1 MRQSEFRKKIR
12 ESGDV
17 ELEATLKQE
26 RESLYKMRQQ
36 IALKQL
42 DNPHAITNAKKNV
55 ARVLSEMRARE
66 IKAGKGSKNG

>member
-1 MRQSEFRKKIR
+1 MRQSEFCKKIK
-12 ESGDV
+12 EAGEV
-17 ELEATLKQE
+17 ELESILKQE

-55 ARVLSEMRARE
+55 ARVLCEKRARE
-66 IKAGKGSKNG
+66 IKAGKES

>member
-12 ESGDV
+12 EAGET
-17 ELEATLKQE
+17 ELDTVLLQE

-55 ARVLSEMRARE
+55 ARVLAEMRARE
-66 IKAGKGSKNG
+66 IKAGKGSKHG

>member
-12 ESGDV
+12 EAGDA
-17 ELEATLKQE
+17 ELETVLNQE

-42 DNPHAITNAKKNV
+42 DNPHAITSAKKNV
-55 ARVLSEMRARE
+55 ARVLAEMRDRE
-66 IKAGKGSKNG
+66 IKAGKGS